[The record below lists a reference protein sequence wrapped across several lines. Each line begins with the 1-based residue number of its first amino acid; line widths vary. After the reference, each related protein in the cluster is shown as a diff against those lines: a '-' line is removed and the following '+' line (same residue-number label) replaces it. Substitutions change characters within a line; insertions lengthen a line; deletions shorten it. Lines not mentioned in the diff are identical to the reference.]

1 MLYSLS
7 NIIDLDKVSLTF
19 YLCAQL
25 FYVIEFLFLQSKE
38 KRSGASL
45 LSKKIVGSYNNE
57 TKMVSLHADVERQPE
72 QVHNVASAHNEAE
85 ASRGTYSSAF
95 KLGQV
100 KDVFQLLL
108 YNFILSSYL
117 FIFQLLQVINMSSH
131 TLPSSFFECV
141 RRFAG

>member
-1 MLYSLS
+1 
-7 NIIDLDKVSLTF
+7 
-19 YLCAQL
+19 
-25 FYVIEFLFLQSKE
+25 
-38 KRSGASL
+38 
-45 LSKKIVGSYNNE
+45 
-57 TKMVSLHADVERQPE
+57 MVSLQADVERQPE
-72 QVHNVASAHNEAE
+72 QVHNVTSAHNEAE

-131 TLPSSFFECV
+131 TLPSSFFECI